1 MSLSHAA
8 QSVLFADLPGSALLR
23 QKLGDGEAA
32 RAVDRCRKRMER
44 AAEVFGGQAIAF
56 ADDRLT
62 AVFEHADQALQAALQ
77 MRERVADL
85 PPVAGIKLAVRAG
98 LAHGTVDEENGSPV
112 GEAADAAMQLARQ
125 AKPGQLLASPL
136 ARAALSPR
144 WQESTRELA
153 APAADGTTIF
163 ELMAAAGSTP
173 ASALVLRY
181 GDAVVTLDANQR
193 VISMGRDADCDVAI
207 HDRRASRQHARIEL
221 RGERIVLIDNS
232 TNGTYV
238 TLDDQPELFL
248 RGNECVIHGRGLISF
263 AAPSSSP
270 GADCATFE

>member
-8 QSVLFADLPGSALLR
+8 LSVLFADLPGSARLR

-62 AVFEHADQALQAALQ
+62 AVFENADQALQAALQ

-98 LAHGTVDEENGSPV
+98 LAHGTVDEENGSLV
-112 GEAADAAMQLARQ
+112 GEAADAATQLARQ

-136 ARAALSPR
+136 ASAALSPR
-144 WQESTRELA
+144 WQ
-153 APAADGTTIF
+153 
-163 ELMAAAGSTP
+163 
-173 ASALVLRY
+173 
-181 GDAVVTLDANQR
+181 
-193 VISMGRDADCDVAI
+193 
-207 HDRRASRQHARIEL
+207 
-221 RGERIVLIDNS
+221 
-232 TNGTYV
+232 
-238 TLDDQPELFL
+238 
-248 RGNECVIHGRGLISF
+248 
-263 AAPSSSP
+263 
-270 GADCATFE
+270 

>member
-1 MSLSHAA
+1 MSLTHAA
-8 QSVLFADLPGSALLR
+8 LSVLCADLPGSARLR

-56 ADDRLT
+56 AGDRLT
-62 AVFEHADQALQAALQ
+62 AVFEHADQAYQAALQ

-85 PPVAGIKLAVRAG
+85 PPVAGIKLAIRAG
-98 LAHGTVDEENGSPV
+98 LALGTVGEENGV
-112 GEAADAAMQLARQ
+112 LFGEAADAAMQLAQRAQ
-125 AKPGQLLASPL
+125 PGQLLASPP
-136 ARAALSPR
+136 ARATLSPR
-144 WQESTRELA
+144 WQKSTRELA
-153 APAADGTTIF
+153 AQAADGTTIF
-163 ELMAAAGSTP
+163 ELIPAADSTL
-173 ASALVLRY
+173 AVALVLRY
-181 GDAVVTLDANQR
+181 GDAVVTLDDNKR
-193 VISMGRDADCDVAI
+193 VIAMGRDADCDVAI

-238 TLDDQPELFL
+238 TLDGQPELFL

-263 AAPSSSP
+263 AASSSSP

>member
-8 QSVLFADLPGSALLR
+8 LSVLFADLPGSARLR

-62 AVFEHADQALQAALQ
+62 AIFEDADQAFQAALQ

-85 PPVAGIKLAVRAG
+85 PPVAGIKLAIRAG
-98 LAHGTVDEENGSPV
+98 LTHGTVD
-112 GEAADAAMQLARQ
+112 EAADAAMQLARQ

-136 ARAALSPR
+136 ARAALSLR
-144 WQESTRELA
+144 WQKSTRELA
-153 APAADGTTIF
+153 TAAADGTTIF
-163 ELMAAAGSTP
+163 ELIPAADSTP
-173 ASALVLRY
+173 AVALVLRY
-181 GDAVVTLDANQR
+181 GDAVVILDANKR
-193 VISMGRDADCDVAI
+193 VIAMGRDADCDVAI
-207 HDRRASRQHARIEL
+207 RDRRASRQHARIEL

-238 TLDDQPELFL
+238 TLDGQPELFL

-263 AAPSSSP
+263 AASSSSP

>member
-8 QSVLFADLPGSALLR
+8 QSVLFADLPGSARLR

-44 AAEVFGGQAIAF
+44 AAEVFGGQAIDF

-98 LAHGTVDEENGSPV
+98 LAHATVNEENGSLV

-144 WQESTRELA
+144 RQESTRELA

-181 GDAVVTLDANQR
+181 GDAMVTLDANQR

-238 TLDDQPELFL
+238 TLDGQPELFL

-263 AAPSSSP
+263 AAPSASRD
-270 GADCATFE
+270 ADCATFE